1 MEFPVITNFN
11 FNEFVTFTL
20 PYPKGCPQRDCQIN
34 KVNDEIH
41 FDAEFV
47 ACPCIYYVKKDDLF
61 AFSFDC
67 DSVVKFAFDNGIE
80 LTDTF
85 DNLNQIN
92 GNIRSHIKT
101 SVLKNYKYNVN
112 YIENWYKVILKSDGE
127 FVVKENDKNIKWF
140 ALDIKNNPDYL
151 QNFISKYRK
160 YINEL
165 IDEKLF
171 IPSITGGLDT
181 RFLTGLFRGR
191 EKDIDRYY
199 LKSVKPDG
207 KSNVEKGKIEVIIAE
222 TVVSKLGI
230 KGERVEKLDDCYTVS
245 GMFNE
250 NCNEYDNPNDPQ
262 YIYKIIQ
269 HSYSNKNNY
278 GNKILPFISDDY
290 LRIKQDGEFM
300 RVLLALIL
308 RPELI
313 LIPLVSGTY
322 LFNLYPDG
330 YSFAQIEKINSVATL
345 LDKWKKEGIEIC

>member
-11 FNEFVTFTL
+11 FDDFVTFTL
-20 PYPKGCPQRDCQIN
+20 PKPKNCPQRECQIN
-34 KVNDEIH
+34 KVNDEIY
-41 FDAEFV
+41 FETNFV
-47 ACPCIYYVKKDDLF
+47 ACPCIYYVKQGELF
-61 AFSFDC
+61 AFSFDV
-67 DSVVKFAFDNGIE
+67 DSVVKFALDNGIE

-92 GNIRSHIKT
+92 GNIRAHIKT

-112 YIENWYKVILKSDGE
+112 YIENWCKVLLKRNGE
-127 FVVKENDKNIKWF
+127 FVVKENSDNDWF
-140 ALDIKNNPDYL
+140 TIDVRNNPQYL
-151 QNFISKYRK
+151 QKFIDKFRLYV
-160 YINEL
+160 NNL

-199 LKSVKPDG
+199 LKGVKPDG
-207 KSNVEKGKIEVIIAE
+207 KSNIEKGRKEMEIAE
-222 TVVSKLGI
+222 MVVSKLGI
-230 KGERVEKLDDCYTVS
+230 KGERVEKLDGCYTVS

-250 NCNEYDNPNDPQ
+250 NCNEYNNPNDPQ

-300 RVLLALIL
+300 RVLLELIL

-313 LIPLVSGTY
+313 FIPLVSGTY
-322 LFNLYPDG
+322 LFNLYPNG
-330 YSFAQIEKINSVATL
+330 YSFTQIEKINSVATL
-345 LDKWKKEGIEIC
+345 LNKWKKEGIEIC